1 MAIKGIGND
10 IIQVT
15 RLEGTIA
22 RYGQRFLDRTFTAQ
36 EQKYCLD
43 HKDSTRHF
51 AGRWAAKEAIVK
63 ALGHGFS
70 EEVSW
75 LDIEIAN
82 DTHGKPYPIFSDSLN
97 QSYNTPTVLLS
108 ISHCKDYATAIAI
121 WEV

>member
-22 RYGQRFLDRTFTAQ
+22 RYGQRFLDRTFTSH
-36 EQKYCLD
+36 EQKYCLE

-63 ALGHGFS
+63 ALGHGFDHN
-70 EEVSW
+70 VSW

-82 DTHGKPYPIFSDSLN
+82 DPHGKPYPIFSESLN
-97 QSYNTPTVLLS
+97 QIYNTPNLLLS
-108 ISHCKDYATAIAI
+108 ISHCKEYAIATAI
-121 WEV
+121 WDV